1 MTRGEIHCVI
11 VRRAD
16 CEDNFPISRKLSAE
30 TRRYDD
36 DGDYTP
42 VQRLQ
47 LQLLRLQ
54 LRHAVSCC
62 RR

>member
-1 MTRGEIHCVI
+1 MTRGEIHRVI

-36 DGDYTP
+36 DGDYIP
-42 VQRLQ
+42 VQ
-47 LQLLRLQ
+47 RLQ
-54 LRHAVSCC
+54 LRHAVFCC